1 MIPSGAVRNIWQT
14 PLIPISPFVMRT
26 DLPPALQNALREA
39 LLTMQ
44 VEAVRAAGGG
54 RVMQARC

>member
-1 MIPSGAVRNIWQT
+1 
-14 PLIPISPFVMRT
+14 MRT

-54 RVMQARC
+54 RVMQARF